1 MFKLIKIDF
10 YDEFSCL
17 MANCPDN
24 CCDEDWDI
32 YIDEETIEKYKEMG
46 IPDLDSKITPT
57 EPHVIIKKNHKCP
70 FITPE
75 GLCTFHRDYGEEYLS
90 NTCRSYPRFVSTYG
104 DVYLETLG
112 LSCPA
117 TVRCVLGWEF
127 PMVFPERMY
136 YESEDEKGRF
146 IGRSEAEDMSR
157 RVISRFEPGHSAREI
172 YQTLTGK
179 VTDTEKLILL
189 LKDNTRNTPS
199 EIYVNKLFNDSLI
212 IKENELTDT
221 ERRIDECNRLFACN
235 VNRAWLFE
243 HIMLDSK
250 SENPNA
256 NNIIIHGSI
265 MWTLLVMS
273 IVLCFRENGKIDE
286 DTLTNCCYMIMRICD
301 HGDSLLVRLSDG
313 MGLK

>member
-17 MANCPDN
+17 MGNCPDN

-32 YIDEETIEKYKEMG
+32 YIDEETIDKYKEMG
-46 IPDLDSKITPT
+46 IQDLDSKITSS

-90 NTCRSYPRFVSTYG
+90 NTCRSYPRFASTYG

-112 LSCPA
+112 MSCPA
-117 TVRCVLGWEF
+117 TVRCILGWNY

-136 YESEDEKGRF
+136 YENENEKGRF
-146 IGRSEAEDMSR
+146 IGQSKAEEMSR
-157 RVISRFEPGHSAREI
+157 QLISRFEPEQRAREI
-172 YQTLTGK
+172 YQTLIG
-179 VTDTEKLILL
+179 DMAETEKLIDL
-189 LKDNTRNTPS
+189 LKENTSNTPS
-199 EIYVNKLFNDSLI
+199 ETYVNKLFNDGLKI
-212 IKENELTDT
+212 NEEELTDT
-221 ERRIDECNRLFACN
+221 EYRIDECNKLFACN

-243 HIMLDSK
+243 HVMLDSK
-250 SENPNA
+250 SEDPNV
-256 NNIIIHGSI
+256 NSIIVRGSI
-265 MWTLLVMS
+265 IWTLM
-273 IVLCFRENGKIDE
+273 VLSVSLSFRKNGKIDE

-301 HGDSLLVRLSDG
+301 HGDSLLARLSK
-313 MGLK
+313 GL

>member
-1 MFKLIKIDF
+1 M
-10 YDEFSCL
+10 
-17 MANCPDN
+17 
-24 CCDEDWDI
+24 
-32 YIDEETIEKYKEMG
+32 
-46 IPDLDSKITPT
+46 
-57 EPHVIIKKNHKCP
+57 
-70 FITPE
+70 
-75 GLCTFHRDYGEEYLS
+75 
-90 NTCRSYPRFVSTYG
+90 
-104 DVYLETLG
+104 
-112 LSCPA
+112 
-117 TVRCVLGWEF
+117 
-127 PMVFPERMY
+127 
-136 YESEDEKGRF
+136 
-146 IGRSEAEDMSR
+146 
-157 RVISRFEPGHSAREI
+157 
-172 YQTLTGK
+172 
-179 VTDTEKLILL
+179 TDTEKLILL

-221 ERRIDECNRLFACN
+221 ERRMDECNKLFASN

-273 IVLCFRENGKIDE
+273 IVLRFRESGKIDE
-286 DTLTNCCYMIMRICD
+286 DTLTDCCYMIMRICD

>member
-17 MANCPDN
+17 MGNCPDN

-32 YIDEETIEKYKEMG
+32 YIDEETIDKYKEMG
-46 IPDLDSKITPT
+46 IQDLDSKITSS

-90 NTCRSYPRFVSTYG
+90 NTCRSYPRFASTYG

-112 LSCPA
+112 MSCPA
-117 TVRCVLGWEF
+117 TVRCILGWNY

-136 YESEDEKGRF
+136 YENENEKGRF
-146 IGRSEAEDMSR
+146 IGRSKAEEMSR
-157 RVISRFEPGHSAREI
+157 QLISRFEPGQRAREI
-172 YQTLTGK
+172 YQTLIG
-179 VTDTEKLILL
+179 DMAETEKLIDL
-189 LKDNTRNTPS
+189 LKENTSNTPS
-199 EIYVNKLFNDSLI
+199 ETYVNKLFNDGLKI
-212 IKENELTDT
+212 NEEELTDT
-221 ERRIDECNRLFACN
+221 EYRIDECNKLFACN

-243 HIMLDSK
+243 HVMLDSK
-250 SENPNA
+250 SEDPNV
-256 NNIIIHGSI
+256 NSIIVRGSI
-265 MWTLLVMS
+265 MWTLM
-273 IVLCFRENGKIDE
+273 VLSVSLSFRKNGKIDE

-301 HGDSLLVRLSDG
+301 HGDSLLARLSK
-313 MGLK
+313 GL

>member
-17 MANCPDN
+17 MGNCPDN

-32 YIDEETIEKYKEMG
+32 YIDEETIDKYKEMG
-46 IPDLDSKITPT
+46 IQDLDSKITSS

-90 NTCRSYPRFVSTYG
+90 NTCRSYPRFASTYG

-112 LSCPA
+112 MSCPA
-117 TVRCVLGWEF
+117 TVRCILGWNY

-136 YESEDEKGRF
+136 YENENEKGRF
-146 IGRSEAEDMSR
+146 IGRSKAEEMSR
-157 RVISRFEPGHSAREI
+157 QLISRFEPGQRAREI
-172 YQTLTGK
+172 YQTLIG
-179 VTDTEKLILL
+179 DMAETEKLIDL
-189 LKDNTRNTPS
+189 LKENTSNTPS
-199 EIYVNKLFNDSLI
+199 ETYVNKLFNDGLKI
-212 IKENELTDT
+212 NEEELTDT
-221 ERRIDECNRLFACN
+221 EYRIDECNKLFACN

-243 HIMLDSK
+243 HVMLDSK
-250 SENPNA
+250 SEDPNV
-256 NNIIIHGSI
+256 NSIIVRGSI
-265 MWTLLVMS
+265 MWTLM
-273 IVLCFRENGKIDE
+273 VLSVSLRFRKNGKIDE

-301 HGDSLLVRLSDG
+301 HGDSLLARLSK
-313 MGLK
+313 GL

>member
-17 MANCPDN
+17 MGNCPDN

-32 YIDEETIEKYKEMG
+32 YIDEETIDKYKEMG
-46 IPDLDSKITPT
+46 IQDLDSKITSS

-90 NTCRSYPRFVSTYG
+90 NTCRSYPRFASTYG

-112 LSCPA
+112 MSCPA
-117 TVRCVLGWEF
+117 TVRCILGWNY

-136 YESEDEKGRF
+136 YENENEKGRF
-146 IGRSEAEDMSR
+146 IGRSKAEEMSR
-157 RVISRFEPGHSAREI
+157 QLISRFEPGQRAREI
-172 YQTLTGK
+172 YQTLIG
-179 VTDTEKLILL
+179 DMAETEKLIDL
-189 LKDNTRNTPS
+189 LKENTSNTPS
-199 EIYVNKLFNDSLI
+199 ETYVNKLFNDGLKI
-212 IKENELTDT
+212 NEEELTDT
-221 ERRIDECNRLFACN
+221 EYRIDECSKLFACN

-243 HIMLDSK
+243 HVMLDSK
-250 SENPNA
+250 SEDPNV
-256 NNIIIHGSI
+256 NSIIVRGSI
-265 MWTLLVMS
+265 MWTLM
-273 IVLCFRENGKIDE
+273 VLSVSLSFRKNGKIDE

-301 HGDSLLVRLSDG
+301 HGDSLLARLSK
-313 MGLK
+313 GL